1 MVLGVFVFFVE
12 LLHNANRYSVPMH
25 GQGNQSLC
33 VSTNTAYWLLYCSSL
48 SLHLSPSLSVCLY
61 LSLVAG
67 AQCTH
72 THAVCLYCWIAADE
86 FIYEKEQTLCA
97 IDWQDACNKCS
108 LHVWMHTHH
117 RVLWSSLFVFI
128 AIVHSPL
135 SSSAA
140 SSSSSLSSPTSSSY
154 YYCLHPTEFV
164 ESRHRTDRSESFRRF
179 APSFF
184 M

>member
-1 MVLGVFVFFVE
+1 MQTGIRCQCTDKE
-12 LLHNANRYSVPMH
+12 TNR
-25 GQGNQSLC
+25 C
-33 VSTNTAYWLLYCSSL
+33 VSQQTLHTGCSIARLSL
-48 SLHLSPSLSVCLY
+48 FISLHLSPYVSISLSW
-61 LSLVAG
+61 LVHSAH
-67 AQCTH
+67 TH

-164 ESRHRTDRSESFRRF
+164 ESRHRTDRSESFRHF